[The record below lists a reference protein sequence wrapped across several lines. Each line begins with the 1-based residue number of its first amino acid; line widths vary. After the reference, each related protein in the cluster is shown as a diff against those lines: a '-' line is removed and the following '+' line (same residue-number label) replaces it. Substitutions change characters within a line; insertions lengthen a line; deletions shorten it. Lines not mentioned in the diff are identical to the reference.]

1 MQHLDLLALADLGRG
16 PFAARHHLAVE
27 RDRYAAPVGRTR
39 CANGDLD
46 RGTVAELEGLIWATG
61 HWRNGVLLAPLTG
74 DAVADLLAGDALPGE
89 LEALSPRRFGG
100 VRA

>member
-1 MQHLDLLALADLGRG
+1 VLPEVGELELVG
-16 PFAARHHLAVE
+16 ARAGL
-27 RDRYAAPVGRTR
+27 RPGTPDNAPVVGP
-39 CANGDLD
+39 G
-46 RGTVAELEGLIWATG
+46 ELEGLIWATG

-74 DAVADLLAGDALPGE
+74 DAVAGLLAGDALPRE